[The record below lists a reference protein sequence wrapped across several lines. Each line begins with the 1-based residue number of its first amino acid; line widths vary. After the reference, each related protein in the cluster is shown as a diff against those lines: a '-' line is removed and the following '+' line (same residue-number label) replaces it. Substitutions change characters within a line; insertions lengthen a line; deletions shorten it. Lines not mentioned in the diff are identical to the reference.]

1 MTYAFSPPRLL
12 SAASRIM
19 LIDVARCWSEALK
32 SGQSVQPCLY
42 RLLQPRNVQILT
54 PVLDSLLRFYERAL
68 GRPLAVGR
76 ATILTNDEAQFV
88 GVMDGS
94 LERRAFII
102 GTNEAA
108 TGLDRAISSARIMM
122 RLASQD

>member
-12 SAASRIM
+12 SAASRIV

-54 PVLDSLLRFYERAL
+54 PVLDSLLHFYTRAL

-76 ATILTNDEAQFV
+76 ALGLTRDEVQLVA
-88 GVMDGS
+88 VMDGS
-94 LERRAFII
+94 LERKAII
-102 GTNEAA
+102 VGSEEVA
-108 TGLDRAISSARIMM
+108 TGLDRAISSTRIMM
-122 RLASQD
+122 RLASND